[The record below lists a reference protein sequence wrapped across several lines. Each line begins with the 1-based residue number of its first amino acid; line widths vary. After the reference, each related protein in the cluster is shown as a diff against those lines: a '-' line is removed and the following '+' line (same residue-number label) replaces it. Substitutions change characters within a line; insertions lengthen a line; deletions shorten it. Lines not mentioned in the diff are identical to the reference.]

1 MTLPETNVEQHFC
14 FIPGARGQL
23 FAALRL
29 PRPDRT
35 CTGAVLCVMP
45 LAEEMN
51 RCRRLVAL
59 QSRALA
65 TAGMAV
71 LCVDPYGCG
80 DSEGEFADADWST
93 WLDDLRAARDWLGAR
108 TGLAVDIWAIRHG
121 ALLAADAF
129 RATLPQRVL
138 LWQPVVSGSSALRE
152 MLRVSVASGML
163 SGRDRPRG
171 VDALREAL
179 FAGETI
185 DVGGYPITPQL
196 ARALDAAGL
205 DPWPFGDARVAWI
218 EVSGAKPDTPGQPG
232 ASTADRFRAPGVN
245 IEQRVVTGRRF
256 WSAPDVFEFDQL
268 IGETV
273 RAIREQP
280 CQP

>member
-1 MTLPETNVEQHFC
+1 MTLPDASIEQHFC

-23 FAALRL
+23 FAALRH
-29 PRPDRT
+29 PGPDRT
-35 CTGAVLCVMP
+35 CISALLCVMP

-59 QSRALA
+59 QARVLA
-65 TAGMAV
+65 AAGIAV

-80 DSEGEFADADWST
+80 DSEGEFADADWNT
-93 WLDDLRAARDWLGAR
+93 WLDDLRVARDWLGTR
-108 TGLAVDIWAIRHG
+108 TGLTVDVWAIRHG

-129 RATLPQRVL
+129 RAALPQRIL
-138 LWQPVVSGSSALRE
+138 LWQPVVSGSAALRE

-163 SGRDRPRG
+163 SGGDRPRG

-185 DVGGYPITPQL
+185 DVGGYPITPDL
-196 ARALDAAGL
+196 ARALDAASL
-205 DPWPFGDARVAWI
+205 DPWPFGASRVAWI
-218 EVSGAKPDTPGQPG
+218 EVSGSAPEPNGQP
-232 ASTADRFRAPGVN
+232 APSTAERFRVPGAQ
-245 IEQRVVTGRRF
+245 IDERVLTGRRF

-268 IGETV
+268 IGETLQV
-273 RAIREQP
+273 VGEVP

>member
-1 MTLPETNVEQHFC
+1 VTLPEASIEQHFC

-23 FAALRL
+23 FAALRH
-29 PRPDRT
+29 PGPERT
-35 CTGAVLCVMP
+35 CTGAFVCVMP

-59 QSRALA
+59 QSRVLA
-65 TAGMAV
+65 SAGIAV

-80 DSEGEFADADWST
+80 DSEGEFADADWQT
-93 WLDDLRAARDWLGAR
+93 WIDDLRVARDWLGAR
-108 TGLAVDIWAIRHG
+108 TGLAVDVWAIRHG

-129 RATLPQRVL
+129 RAALPQRIL
-138 LWQPVVSGSSALRE
+138 LWQPVVSGSAALRE

-163 SGRDRPRG
+163 SGGDRPRG

-185 DVGGYPITPQL
+185 DVGGYPITPDL
-196 ARALDAAGL
+196 ARALDAASL
-205 DPWPFGDARVAWI
+205 DPWPFGDSRVAWI
-218 EVSGAKPDTPGQPG
+218 EVSGSAPEPNGQRGPSTAERFRVPG
-232 ASTADRFRAPGVN
+232 AQ
-245 IEQRVVTGRRF
+245 IHERVLSGRRF

-273 RAIREQP
+273 QAVGEAP